1 MTDQRI
7 KAAADRR
14 DATPL
19 KIARIQFEVPEEGES
34 ILQLLEEII
43 LAGEGIKAPL
53 PEGMQEV

>member
-19 KIARIQFEVPEEGES
+19 KIARIQIEAPVEEKG

-43 LAGEGIKAPL
+43 LAGEGMKGPL
-53 PEGMQEV
+53 PEGMQEI

>member
-1 MTDQRI
+1 MTDQCTQ
-7 KAAADRR
+7 AAQARR
-14 DATPL
+14 DAMPL

-53 PEGMQEV
+53 PEGMREI